1 MKFRCEREILAEAL
15 TTAGRAATNRSGTL
29 PVLSGVRM
37 DVSDGQLTVTGT
49 DLELTIRLSVPV
61 HSDRDGSAV
70 VPARLVGDIVKAL
83 PAGAVEVAVTDDEM
97 SISAGRSQFSVRPL
111 SLSDYPAQVETDAA
125 PVTLS
130 SQQVGEA
137 LRQVVRAASTD
148 DARAVLTGVLV
159 ASEDDGLKM
168 VATDSYRLAVR
179 DLPQS
184 SMLAAGQ
191 KVLVPG
197 RALAELQR
205 VLSSDAELSVRLGA
219 REAVFEVG
227 GTRLTTRLIEG
238 EYPNYRNLLPS
249 SYPNQLTVGR
259 EALMEALRRV
269 KILAQDS
276 TPVRLALGGDT
287 LRLTAITQDVG
298 NAHEEI
304 DATYAGTEMTVAFNP
319 DYLTAGVE
327 AVEGDEVTLSTLD
340 PMKPAV
346 LRGVGH
352 DEYLYLLMP
361 VRVPESGRLRTGT
374 RGRGPDS
381 VWRSRWSLRGTRC
394 RSTQPG
400 TLGM

>member
-1 MKFRCEREILAEAL
+1 VKFRCEREILAEAL

-29 PVLSGVRM
+29 PVLSGVRL
-37 DVSDGQLTVTGT
+37 DVGDGQLTVTGT

-61 HSDRDGSAV
+61 HSERDGSAV

-111 SLSDYPAQVETDAA
+111 SLSDYPAQVDTDAA

-130 SQQVGEA
+130 SQQVGDA

-205 VLSSDAELSVRLGA
+205 VLSSDAELSVRLGQ

-304 DATYAGTEMTVAFNP
+304 DASYSGTEMTVAFNP
-319 DYLTAGVE
+319 DYLSAGVE

-361 VRVPESGRLRTGT
+361 VRVP
-374 RGRGPDS
+374 
-381 VWRSRWSLRGTRC
+381 
-394 RSTQPG
+394 
-400 TLGM
+400 

>member
-1 MKFRCEREILAEAL
+1 VKFRCEREILADAL
-15 TTAGRAATNRSGTL
+15 TTAGRAASNRSGTL
-29 PVLSGVRM
+29 PVLSGVRL
-37 DVSDGQLTVTGT
+37 DVADGRLTVTGT

-61 HSDRDGSAV
+61 HVDTEGSAV
-70 VPARLVGDIVKAL
+70 VPARLVGDIVRAL
-83 PAGAVEVAVTDDEM
+83 PPGAVDVTVSDDEM

-111 SLSDYPAQVETDAA
+111 SLSDYPAQAETDAT

-130 SQQVGEA
+130 SQQVGDA

-148 DARAVLTGVLV
+148 DARAVLTGVLM

-184 SMLAAGQ
+184 SLLAAGQ

-205 VLSSDAELSVRLGA
+205 VLTADAELSVRLGA

-227 GTRLTTRLIEG
+227 GTRLSTRLIEG

-249 SYPNQLTVGR
+249 SYPNRLTVGR
-259 EALMEALRRV
+259 EALLEALRRV

-298 NAHEEI
+298 NAHEEV
-304 DATYAGTEMTVAFNP
+304 DASYEGTEMTVAFNP
-319 DYLTAGVE
+319 EYLTAGVE

-361 VRVPESGRLRTGT
+361 VRVP
-374 RGRGPDS
+374 
-381 VWRSRWSLRGTRC
+381 
-394 RSTQPG
+394 
-400 TLGM
+400 

>member
-1 MKFRCEREILAEAL
+1 VKFRCEREILADAL
-15 TTAGRAATNRSGTL
+15 TTAGRAATSRTGTL
-29 PVLSGVRM
+29 PVLSGVRL
-37 DVSDGQLTVTGT
+37 DVDAETLTVTGT

-61 HSDRDGSAV
+61 HSDQPGSAV

-83 PAGAVEVAVTDDEM
+83 PAGAVEVSVNDDEM

-111 SLSDYPAQVETDAA
+111 SLSDYPAQVETDAE
-125 PVTLS
+125 PVTLQS
-130 SQQVGEA
+130 AQVADA

-148 DARAVLTGVLV
+148 DARAVLTGVLI
-159 ASEDDGLKM
+159 AAEDDGLKM

-205 VLSSDAELSVRLGA
+205 ILSGDAELSVRLGA
-219 REAVFEVG
+219 REAVFESG
-227 GTRLTTRLIEG
+227 ETRLTTRLIEG

-249 SYPNQLTVGR
+249 SYPNVLTVGR
-259 EALMEALRRV
+259 EALLEALRRV

-276 TPVRLALGGDT
+276 TPVRLTLGGDT
-287 LRLTAITQDVG
+287 LQLTAITQDVG

-304 DATYAGTEMTVAFNP
+304 DASYDGAEMTVAFNP
-319 DYLTAGVE
+319 DYLAAGID
-327 AVEGDEVTLSTLD
+327 AVEGDEVTLATMD

-352 DEYLYLLMP
+352 DDYLYLLMP
-361 VRVPESGRLRTGT
+361 VRVP
-374 RGRGPDS
+374 
-381 VWRSRWSLRGTRC
+381 
-394 RSTQPG
+394 
-400 TLGM
+400 

>member
-1 MKFRCEREILAEAL
+1 MKFRCEREILADAI
-15 TTAGRAATNRSGTL
+15 TTAGRAATSRTGTL
-29 PVLSGVRM
+29 PVLSGVRL
-37 DVSDGQLTVTGT
+37 DVDDETLTVTGT

-61 HSDRDGSAV
+61 HSDQPGSAV

-83 PAGAVEVAVTDDEM
+83 PAGAVEVSLDDEM

-111 SLSDYPAQVETDAA
+111 SLSDYPAQVETDVEA
-125 PVTLS
+125 VTLQS
-130 SQQVGEA
+130 SEVADA

-148 DARAVLTGVLV
+148 DARAVLTGVLI
-159 ASEDDGLKM
+159 AAEDDGLKM

-205 VLSSDAELSVRLGA
+205 ILSGDTELAVRLGT
-219 REAVFEVG
+219 REAVFEAG

-249 SYPNQLTVGR
+249 SYPNLLTVGR
-259 EALMEALRRV
+259 EALLEALRRV

-276 TPVRLALGGDT
+276 TPVRLTLGGDT
-287 LRLTAITQDVG
+287 VGLTAITTDVG

-304 DATYAGTEMTVAFNP
+304 DAKYDGAEMEVAFNP
-319 DYLTAGVE
+319 DYLAAGID
-327 AVEGDEVTLSTLD
+327 AVEGDEVTLATMD

-361 VRVPESGRLRTGT
+361 VRVP
-374 RGRGPDS
+374 
-381 VWRSRWSLRGTRC
+381 
-394 RSTQPG
+394 
-400 TLGM
+400 

>member
-15 TTAGRAATNRSGTL
+15 ATAGRAATSRTGTL
-29 PVLSGVRM
+29 PVLSGVRL
-37 DVSDGQLTVTGT
+37 DVADGELTVTGT

-70 VPARLVGDIVKAL
+70 VPARLVADIVKAL
-83 PAGAVEVAVTDDEM
+83 PAGAVEVSVDDDEM

-111 SLSDYPAQVETDAA
+111 SLSDYPAQVEPDGE

-130 SQQVGEA
+130 SEQVAEA

-148 DARAVLTGVLV
+148 DARAVLTGVLI
-159 ASEDDGLKM
+159 ASEDGGLKM

-191 KVLVPG
+191 KVLVPS

-205 VLSSDAELSVRLGA
+205 IVADGDDLTVRLGA
-219 REAVFEVG
+219 REAVFEAG

-249 SYPNQLTVGR
+249 SYPNTLTVGR
-259 EALMEALRRV
+259 EALLEALRRV

-276 TPVRLALGGDT
+276 TPVRLTLGAGT
-287 LRLTAITQDVG
+287 LQLTAITQDVG
-298 NAHEEI
+298 NAAEEI
-304 DATYAGTEMTVAFNP
+304 DASYEGAEMTVAFNP
-319 DYLTAGVE
+319 DYLASGIE
-327 AVEGDEVTLSTLD
+327 AVDGDEVTLATMD

-352 DEYLYLLMP
+352 DDYLYLLMP
-361 VRVPESGRLRTGT
+361 VRVP
-374 RGRGPDS
+374 
-381 VWRSRWSLRGTRC
+381 
-394 RSTQPG
+394 
-400 TLGM
+400 

>member
-1 MKFRCEREILAEAL
+1 MKFRCEREILADAL

-29 PVLSGVRM
+29 PVLSGVRL

-61 HSDRDGSAV
+61 HADRDGSAV
-70 VPARLVGDIVKAL
+70 VPARLVADIVKAL
-83 PAGAVEVAVTDDEM
+83 PPGAVDVTVTDEEM

-111 SLSDYPAQVETDAA
+111 SLSDYPAQVETDAE

-130 SQQVGEA
+130 SQQVGDA

-148 DARAVLTGVLV
+148 DARAVLTGVLM
-159 ASEDDGLKM
+159 ASDDDGLKM

-179 DLPQS
+179 ELPQS

-205 VLSSDAELSVRLGA
+205 VLSSESELTVRLGA

-249 SYPNQLTVGR
+249 SYPNTLTVNR
-259 EALMEALRRV
+259 EALLEALRRV

-304 DATYAGTEMTVAFNP
+304 DASYEGTEMTVAFNP
-319 DYLTAGVE
+319 DYLAAGVE
-327 AVEGDEVTLSTLD
+327 AVEGEEVTLSTLD

-352 DEYLYLLMP
+352 DDYLYLLMP
-361 VRVPESGRLRTGT
+361 VRVP
-374 RGRGPDS
+374 
-381 VWRSRWSLRGTRC
+381 
-394 RSTQPG
+394 
-400 TLGM
+400 